1 MNVSGSF
8 RISKNGTLCAGEHKN
23 LIEKELRKEKLPRK
37 YASPQQFSLVSSD
50 PIPGYLILPV
60 SDFYTLD
67 RYSPVLVS
75 ILITSPWLTNRGT
88 YTTAPVST
96 VAGLVA
102 PCAVFPANP
111 GSVSV
116 ISSSTNNG
124 GSIANTL
131 PL

>member
-75 ILITSPWLTNRGT
+75 ILITSPWFTNRGT

-96 VAGLVA
+96 VAGFVA
-102 PCAVFPANP
+102 P
-111 GSVSV
+111 
-116 ISSSTNNG
+116 
-124 GSIANTL
+124 
-131 PL
+131 